1 MKYSLLFYFLA
12 SIVCIKVQA
21 YDNPNFILILT
32 DDQGWTSL
40 SSAIDPNFPKA
51 KSDFHVT
58 PNMDALLKMGVSF
71 TNGYA
76 AAPVCAPSRYSI
88 QFGKSAARIKRTIA
102 RGPNYANHDQLGLAQ
117 YLKLINPDY
126 LCAHLGKWHIDAD
139 PSRYGYDLHDGI
151 TKNKEGNFHNNN
163 HKLQWNGYSEEDPKR
178 VDSLTDRTIN
188 FISEALLQDRPFY
201 VQLSHYA
208 VHSDLVY
215 SKESYEQMLMERT
228 GEVHKNLSY
237 AAMVMDLDKSIGKL
251 LQAYEELGL
260 SENTYI
266 IFTSDNGGMPVLP
279 IQVNK
284 GRPYK
289 QGLNSPLLRG
299 KWDLME
305 GGIRVP
311 FAIAGPNIPKKVI
324 SDTPVV
330 GYDILPT
337 IIELAQIHNNGVKIV
352 LPDDIDGGSFA
363 RVALLDPSISVERS
377 NEALI
382 FHFPHYN
389 SVGLEEPH
397 SAIRIG
403 NYKLVKFY
411 SSDRSLLFDLS
422 KDISESIDL
431 SKKKKAKVKELEKRL
446 SDYLISVDAEL
457 PEGSFTW
464 KRPGDNGTV
473 KTQFFKRYD

>member
-40 SSAIDPNFPKA
+40 SSAIDPDFPKA

-311 FAIAGPNIPKKVI
+311 FAIAGPNIPKEVI
-324 SDTPVV
+324 SDTPVI

-337 IIELAQIHNNGVKIV
+337 IIDLAEIHNNGVKIA

-363 RVALLDPSISVERS
+363 RVALLDPSMSVERS

-397 SAIRIG
+397 SAIRVG

>member
-1 MKYSLLFYFLA
+1 MKYSLLFCFLA

-21 YDNPNFILILT
+21 HGSPNFIFILT

-40 SSAIDPNFPKA
+40 SSAIDPDFPKA
-51 KSDFHVT
+51 KSDYHVT

-126 LCAHLGKWHIDAD
+126 ICAHLGKWHIDAD

-163 HKLQWNGYSEEDPKR
+163 HRLQWNGYVEEDPKR

-188 FISEALLQDRPFY
+188 FIRDALEQDRPFY

-215 SKESYEQMLMERT
+215 SQDSYMQMLNKPR
-228 GEVHKNLSY
+228 GNVHKNISY
-237 AAMVMDLDKSIGKL
+237 AAMIMDLDKSIGKL
-251 LQAYEELGL
+251 LKAYDALGL
-260 SENTYI
+260 RENTYI

-311 FAIAGPNIPKKVI
+311 FAIAGPKIPQGVI
-324 SDTPVV
+324 SDTPVI

-337 IIELAQIHNNGVKIV
+337 VVELAEMHAEEAKVS

-363 RVALLDPSISVERS
+363 QVVLLDPSLPIERS
-377 NEALI
+377 TDALV

-389 SVGLEEPH
+389 SVGLQEPH
-397 SAIRIG
+397 SAIRLG
-403 NYKLVKFY
+403 DYKLVKFY
-411 SSDRSLLFDLS
+411 SSKRSLLFDLS
-422 KDISESIDL
+422 KDINESKDLSES
-431 SKKKKAKVKELEKRL
+431 KEAKAKELEKRL
-446 SDYLISVDAEL
+446 SEYLKLVDAEI
-457 PEGSFTW
+457 PQDSFTW
-464 KRPGDNGTV
+464 ERPGQEGAI

>member
-1 MKYSLLFYFLA
+1 MKYFPFIIFLA

-21 YDNPNFILILT
+21 TESPNFIFILT

-40 SSAIDPNFPKA
+40 SSAIDPDFPKA
-51 KSDFHVT
+51 KSDYHIT
-58 PNMDALLKMGVSF
+58 PNMDALLQMGVSF

-88 QFGKSAARIKRTIA
+88 QFGKTAARVKRTIA
-102 RGPNYANHDQLGLAQ
+102 RGPNYADHDQVGLAQ
-117 YLKLINPDY
+117 YLKMINPEY

-139 PSRYGYDLHDGI
+139 PARYGYDLHDGI
-151 TKNKEGNFHNNN
+151 TKNKEGNFHNDN
-163 HKLQWNGYSEEDPKR
+163 HKLQWNGYAEEDPKR
-178 VDSLTDRTIN
+178 VDSLTDRTID
-188 FISEALLQDRPFY
+188 FIEDALEQERPFY

-215 SKESYEQMLMERT
+215 SQDSYMQMLIE
-228 GEVHKNLSY
+228 GSGSVHKNVSY

-251 LQAYEELGL
+251 LEAYEALGL

-279 IQVNK
+279 IQVNR

-311 FAIAGPNIPKKVI
+311 FSMAGPNIPEGAV
-324 SDTPVV
+324 SDTPVI

-337 IIELAQIHNNGVKIV
+337 IVELAEASNSSEGIT

-363 RVALLDPSISVERS
+363 QVALKDRSMPVERS

-389 SVGLEEPH
+389 SVGLQEPH
-397 SAIRIG
+397 SAIRMG
-403 NYKLVKFY
+403 DYKLVKFY
-411 SSDRSLLFDLS
+411 SSERSLLFDLS
-422 KDISESIDL
+422 KDISESKDL
-431 SKKKKAKVKELEKRL
+431 SKKNKAKVQELETQL
-446 SDYLISVDAEL
+446 SDYLTAVDAEL

-464 KRPGDNGTV
+464 GRPGEHGAV

>member
-1 MKYSLLFYFLA
+1 MRYFLFIYFLA
-12 SIVCIKVQA
+12 SIVCTKVQA
-21 YDNPNFILILT
+21 SQSPNFIFILT

-40 SSAIDPNFPKA
+40 SSAIDPDFPKA
-51 KSDFHVT
+51 KSDFHIT

-76 AAPVCAPSRYSI
+76 AAPVCAPSRYCI
-88 QFGKSAARIKRTIA
+88 QFGKTAARIKRTIA
-102 RGPNYANHDQLGLAQ
+102 RGPNYANHDQVGLAQ
-117 YLKLINPDY
+117 YLKLINPNY

-139 PSRYGYDLHDGI
+139 PARYGYDLHDGI

-163 HKLQWNGYSEEDPKR
+163 HNLQWNGYCEEDPKR
-178 VDSLTDRTIN
+178 VDSLTDRTID
-188 FISEALLQDRPFY
+188 FIKDALEQERPFY

-215 SKESYEQMLMERT
+215 SEDSFKRMLMEPR
-228 GEVHKNLSY
+228 GSVHKNVSY
-237 AAMVMDLDKSIGKL
+237 AAMVMDLDQSIGKL
-251 LQAYEELGL
+251 LEAYEALGL
-260 SENTYI
+260 KENTYI

-279 IQVNK
+279 IQVNR

-311 FAIAGPNIPKKVI
+311 FSIAGPDIPQGVV
-324 SDTPVV
+324 SDTPVI

-337 IIELAQIHNNGVKIV
+337 VVELVEASNLGEGIT

-363 RVALLDPSISVERS
+363 QVALKDRSMPVERS

-389 SVGLEEPH
+389 SVGLQEPH
-397 SAIRIG
+397 SAIRMG
-403 NYKLVKFY
+403 DYKLVKFY
-411 SSDRSLLFDLS
+411 SSERSLLFDLS
-422 KDISESIDL
+422 KDINESKDL
-431 SKKKKAKVKELEKRL
+431 YESKKVKAKELEKRL
-446 SDYLISVDAEL
+446 SDYLELVDAEI
-457 PEGSFTW
+457 PKDSFTW
-464 KRPGDNGTV
+464 ERPGEKGAV

>member
-1 MKYSLLFYFLA
+1 M
-12 SIVCIKVQA
+12 
-21 YDNPNFILILT
+21 
-32 DDQGWTSL
+32 
-40 SSAIDPNFPKA
+40 
-51 KSDFHVT
+51 
-58 PNMDALLKMGVSF
+58 
-71 TNGYA
+71 
-76 AAPVCAPSRYSI
+76 
-88 QFGKSAARIKRTIA
+88 
-102 RGPNYANHDQLGLAQ
+102 
-117 YLKLINPDY
+117 
-126 LCAHLGKWHIDAD
+126 
-139 PSRYGYDLHDGI
+139 
-151 TKNKEGNFHNNN
+151 
-163 HKLQWNGYSEEDPKR
+163 
-178 VDSLTDRTIN
+178 DSLTDRTIN

-311 FAIAGPNIPKKVI
+311 FAIAGPNIPKDVI
-324 SDTPVV
+324 SDTPVI

-337 IIELAQIHNNGVKIV
+337 IVELAEMHNDEEKIT

-363 RVALLDPSISVERS
+363 RVALLDPSIPIERS

-397 SAIRIG
+397 SAIRLG

-446 SDYLISVDAEL
+446 SDYLTSVDAEL

-464 KRPGDNGTV
+464 KRPGEHGTV

>member
-1 MKYSLLFYFLA
+1 MRYSLLFYFLA

-21 YDNPNFILILT
+21 NDNPNFIFILT

-40 SSAIDPNFPKA
+40 SSAIDPDFPKA

-58 PNMDALLKMGVSF
+58 PNMDTLLKMGVSF

-102 RGPNYANHDQLGLAQ
+102 RGPNYANHNQVGLAQ

-126 LCAHLGKWHIDAD
+126 LCAHFGKWHIDAD
-139 PSRYGYDLHDGI
+139 PARYGYDLHDGI

-311 FAIAGPNIPKKVI
+311 FAIAGPNIPKDMI

-337 IIELAQIHNNGVKIV
+337 VVELAEIHNDEEKIT

-363 RVALLDPSISVERS
+363 KVALLDPSIPIERS

-397 SAIRIG
+397 SAIRLG

-446 SDYLISVDAEL
+446 SDYLTSVDAEL

-464 KRPGDNGTV
+464 KRPGEHGTV

>member
-1 MKYSLLFYFLA
+1 MKYFLLIIYLA

-21 YDNPNFILILT
+21 SESPNFILILS

-40 SSAIDPNFPKA
+40 SSAIDPDYPKA
-51 KSDFHVT
+51 KSDYHIT
-58 PNMDALLKMGVSF
+58 PNMDKLLKMGVSF

-88 QFGKSAARIKRTIA
+88 QFGKTTARVKRTIA
-102 RGPNYANHDQLGLAQ
+102 RGPNYANHDQVGIAQ
-117 YLKLINPDY
+117 FLKSINSEY

-139 PSRYGYDLHDGI
+139 PSLYGYDLHDGI
-151 TKNKEGNFHNNN
+151 TKNSQGNFHNNN
-163 HKLQWNGYSEEDPKR
+163 HKLQWNGYAEEDPKR
-178 VDSLTDRTIN
+178 VDSLTERTIE
-188 FISEALLQDRPFY
+188 FIEDALEQERPFFI
-201 VQLSHYA
+201 QLSHYA

-215 SKESYEQMLMERT
+215 SKESFSEMLMESN
-228 GEVHKNLSY
+228 GKVHKNVAY

-251 LQAYEELGL
+251 LEAYEDLDLGK
-260 SENTYI
+260 NTYI

-279 IQVNK
+279 IQVNR

-311 FAIAGPNIPKKVI
+311 FAIAGPDVIEGAI
-324 SDTPVV
+324 SDTPVI

-337 IIELAQIHNNGVKIV
+337 IVELAQGSKPKDAID
-352 LPDDIDGGSFA
+352 LPVDIDGGSFA
-363 RVALLDPSISVERS
+363 QVILEDSSLSIERPTD
-377 NEALI
+377 ALI

-389 SVGLEEPH
+389 SVGLSEPH
-397 SAIRIG
+397 SAIRVG
-403 NYKLVKFY
+403 DYKLVKFY
-411 SSDRSLLFDLS
+411 SSERSLLFDLS
-422 KDISESIDL
+422 QDISESKDL
-431 SKKKKAKVKELEKRL
+431 SMKEKAKAEELEAQL
-446 SDYLISVDAEL
+446 SDYLSAVDAEV

-464 KRPGDNGTV
+464 GKPGQHGAV

>member
-40 SSAIDPNFPKA
+40 SSAIDPDFPKA